1 MFCNKTCSE
10 RIRSVW
16 FHVCVSC
23 SWNLPTQNPLKD
35 LLPCS
40 HFIIL
45 LRPTITERMLISR
58 DKEVCLVQVVKWYLS
73 LSKNNN
79 EKNVE
84 MFVCY
89 FQNNSAKLKYTDVL
103 AFSKYLFLIG
113 KLQIFNSKKKD
124 PTNYMRLSQ
133 RSMST
138 FSGNSEVTWFW
149 LIRDLLHHKRLSL
162 YVLWEATLPE

>member
-10 RIRSVW
+10 RIQSVW
-16 FHVCVSC
+16 FHVCVNC
-23 SWNLPTQNPLKD
+23 SWNRPTQNPLKD
-35 LLPCS
+35 LLPSS

-45 LRPTITERMLISR
+45 LWPVITECRLISR

-89 FQNNSAKLKYTDVL
+89 FRNNPTKLKYIDVL
-103 AFSKYLFLIG
+103 ALSKYLFLIG
-113 KLQIFNSKKKD
+113 KLQIFKWKKKD
-124 PTNYMRLSQ
+124 TTNYMRLSQ
-133 RSMST
+133 YSMSAY
-138 FSGNSEVTWFW
+138 SGNSKVTWFW
-149 LIRDLLHHKRLSL
+149 LIHDLLHHQRLSL
-162 YVLWEATLPE
+162 YVLWEATSPE